1 MSEKGTAKAEWSMTG
16 VLGALAFFV
25 GMILAIIAGWYRDE
39 GGIVLALVIFGIIV
53 GLFNITGREMI
64 PFLVA
69 AIALVV
75 VGSINGF
82 AMLDDVVDGFGRV
95 LNAIVDHI
103 AVFMTPAAII
113 NAIRVVVALAR
124 PGG

>member
-53 GLFNITGREMI
+53 GLFNITGKEMI